1 MVLADRVR
9 ASRRRPGSETD
20 VTGNGAA
27 FGRPAFALPFRL
39 VYSPISPGTV
49 GAHRSRGEHMDS
61 LTFLSTLAAV
71 LLGGSLSFA
80 GTWIQQ
86 RAESARERTKLASEL
101 AIKEYLV
108 RLEKAQERG
117 KDTSFV
123 PLVAW
128 QHLHLEVLK
137 KMERNELDERAI
149 RQIWDNNAEIVE
161 TVILA
166 EKIFDRDFDKRS

>member
-1 MVLADRVR
+1 
-9 ASRRRPGSETD
+9 
-20 VTGNGAA
+20 
-27 FGRPAFALPFRL
+27 
-39 VYSPISPGTV
+39 
-49 GAHRSRGEHMDS
+49 MDS